1 MKFTKLE
8 SRKEETDLRKRKRER
23 QILHNYMEVLAAN
36 YENMEPEKMSDS
48 ICKIYDR
55 LNPARNST
63 PLCVWLILANLL
75 IYFFVFIKKLFGSKT
90 R

>member
-36 YENMEPEKMSDS
+36 YENMEPAEMSDS

-55 LNPARNST
+55 LNPARNT
-63 PLCVWLILANLL
+63 AYFCFWLVFANLL
-75 IYFFVFIKKLFGSKT
+75 VYFFVFVKKLFGSKT